1 MGTRTGCI
9 LDFDGVI
16 VDSEP
21 AHAAAKRLVLERGGI
36 RFDPG
41 LFDAW
46 IGRPDEDF
54 FAFVVRELAP
64 GWDPATLLAAKRA
77 AYEETIDRVA
87 PVPGIGA
94 FLEAA
99 RAAFPRL
106 AVATSASGHDV
117 ALIDRRLG
125 LLASVDAVVTA
136 ADTTRHKPDPEP
148 YLVALDRLGLRAAQA
163 VAVEDS
169 PNGISS
175 ARGAGLY
182 VVGLVGAF
190 DEAALLAAGAGRT
203 VTSLV
208 ALAADLGSLRAA

>member
-21 AHAAAKRLVLERGGI
+21 AHAAAKRLVLERHGI
-36 RFDPG
+36 PFEADLFGAWRGRTDP
-41 LFDAW
+41 
-46 IGRPDEDF
+46 DF
-54 FAFVVRELAP
+54 FAFVARELAP
-64 GWDPATLLAAKRA
+64 GADAGRLLAAKRT
-77 AYEETIDRVA
+77 AYEEVVGRVA
-87 PVPGIGA
+87 LVDGIET
-94 FLEAA
+94 FLAAA

-106 AVATSASGHDV
+106 AVATSASARDV
-117 ALIDRRLG
+117 SLVDRRLG
-125 LLASVDAVVTA
+125 ILAAVDVVVTA

-148 YLVALDRLGLRAAQA
+148 YLVALGRLGMRAAEA

-169 PNGISS
+169 PNGIRS

-182 VVGLVGAF
+182 VVGLEGGF
-190 DEAALLAAGAGRT
+190 DGAALRAAGACRT

-208 ALAADLGSLRAA
+208 TLAADIGSLRAA